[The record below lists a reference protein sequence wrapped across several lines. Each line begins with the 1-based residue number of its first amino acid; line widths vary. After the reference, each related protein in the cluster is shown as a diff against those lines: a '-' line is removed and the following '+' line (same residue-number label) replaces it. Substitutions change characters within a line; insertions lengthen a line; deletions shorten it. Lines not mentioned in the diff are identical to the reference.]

1 MKSLTFNQKRLVAG
15 IFLVVLLLA
24 IANEYLEWGVFGAA
38 GKGVR
43 LAVMFVGLVGF
54 FVFGP
59 RMLKE
64 IEDHN
69 RTTRE
74 VEDAAERAR
83 DKSNDA
89 ADSERVRRA
98 IGMPPNTSLERTR
111 DR

>member
-1 MKSLTFNQKRLVAG
+1 MKSPTLNQKRLVAG
-15 IFLVVLLLA
+15 IFLAIFLLSV
-24 IANEYLEWGVFGAA
+24 ANEYFELGVFGAA

-43 LAVMFVGLVGF
+43 LAVMFVGLLGF

-69 RTTRE
+69 RATQEAEET
-74 VEDAAERAR
+74 VERAR

-89 ADSERVRRA
+89 AEGERVHRA
-98 IGMPPNTSLERTR
+98 IGMPPNKSLERTR
-111 DR
+111 ER

>member
-1 MKSLTFNQKRLVAG
+1 MKPLTLNQKRLVAG
-15 IFLVVLLLA
+15 ICLVVFLLA
-24 IANEYLEWGVFGAA
+24 VANEYLEWGVFGAA

-64 IEDHN
+64 IENSD
-69 RTTRE
+69 RATRE
-74 VEDAAERAR
+74 AEDAAERAR

-89 ADSERVRRA
+89 AESEQVRRA
-98 IGMPPNTSLERTR
+98 IGMPPNKSLERTR